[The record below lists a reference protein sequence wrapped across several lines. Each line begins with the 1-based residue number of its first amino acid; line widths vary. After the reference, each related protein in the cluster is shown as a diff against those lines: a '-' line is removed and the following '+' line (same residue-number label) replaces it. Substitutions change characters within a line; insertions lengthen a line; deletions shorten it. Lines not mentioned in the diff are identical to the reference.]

1 MSRNRKSV
9 DLSLGSSAD
18 IFSTQAE
25 RDTTEGIREIAL
37 SQIDGFTSHP
47 FHVKDDDEMLNLVES
62 VKAVGILVPVQVRP
76 KGGRFELVSG
86 HRRKR
91 AAELAGLSSLPAVV
105 RELSDD
111 EAVIAM
117 VDSNLQRERILPS
130 EKAFA
135 YKMKLEAIK
144 HQGKRTDLTFVP
156 LEQKSQPVNTIR
168 AIGKEAGES
177 QSQVQRYI
185 RLTYLI
191 NELLAMVDE
200 GKIALRPAVEISYL
214 TQAEQ
219 RMLLSAMEIVQ
230 CSPSHAQA
238 IKLRRYSKG
247 EKLTEAVVQSIM
259 EEQKPNQVEQFRMP
273 KAKLSR
279 YFRDGESAEAM
290 ERRIIQALDLLERL
304 EREQQS
310 RHLKTPALT
319 GLG

>member
-117 VDSNLQRERILPS
+117 VDSNLQRERILP
-130 EKAFA
+130 
-135 YKMKLEAIK
+135 
-144 HQGKRTDLTFVP
+144 
-156 LEQKSQPVNTIR
+156 NIR
-168 AIGKEAGES
+168 A
-177 QSQVQRYI
+177 
-185 RLTYLI
+185 
-191 NELLAMVDE
+191 NEP
-200 GKIALRPAVEISYL
+200 I
-214 TQAEQ
+214 
-219 RMLLSAMEIVQ
+219 
-230 CSPSHAQA
+230 
-238 IKLRRYSKG
+238 
-247 EKLTEAVVQSIM
+247 
-259 EEQKPNQVEQFRMP
+259 
-273 KAKLSR
+273 
-279 YFRDGESAEAM
+279 
-290 ERRIIQALDLLERL
+290 
-304 EREQQS
+304 
-310 RHLKTPALT
+310 
-319 GLG
+319 